1 LAYSI
6 KFIDELILSKFQLD
20 ADLRVDTHRT
30 TGSFENIEN
39 ASMVNMGCD
48 HYSASVFTGISL

>member
-6 KFIDELILSKFQLD
+6 KFIDELISKFQLD
-20 ADLRVDTHRT
+20 ADLRVDRT